1 MSGGQTAVGD
11 QEEYEEQRTTLYK
24 VLMCVCRDKKELR
37 SQQKKWR
44 NGASHERV
52 QVITE
57 VDRRGDRGAV
67 PSEMPVIFMEASV
80 VFSARDALF
89 GADSALQDQHGILRP
104 NIHISRHFTT

>member
-11 QEEYEEQRTTLYK
+11 QVDYEEQQTTLCE
-24 VLMCVCRDKKELR
+24 VLISVCREKEGDKSSHHTKE
-37 SQQKKWR
+37 WR

-67 PSEMPVIFMEASV
+67 PSEMPVILIEASV

-89 GADSALQDQHGILRP
+89 WSRKRPSA
-104 NIHISRHFTT
+104 

>member
-1 MSGGQTAVGD
+1 VYAGTERVQVTA
-11 QEEYEEQRTTLYK
+11 
-24 VLMCVCRDKKELR
+24 KE
-37 SQQKKWR
+37 WR
-44 NGASHERV
+44 NGASHERL

-67 PSEMPVIFMEASV
+67 PSEMPVILMEASV

-104 NIHISRHFTT
+104 NIRISIVSLPDIDQLLLSWNEDDPVYLGL